1 MPSVRDFVKAERA
14 IARQQLVS
22 QVMQLRLSG
31 HSYDSIAQ
39 LLGLP
44 RSRVVR
50 IVERELDRAY
60 REPVEML
67 LQLELDRLDA
77 LMRAYWDAA
86 LAGDGEAADRVLRI
100 MDRRARYLGLDR
112 QDTVQEDLGKAVLAL
127 VSRLQEM
134 TGGQQ
139 PTALPEA
146 IDASYRVI
154 ASNDAAD
161 QETADPGTSSGAE
174 PDR

>member
-1 MPSVRDFVKAERA
+1 M
-14 IARQQLVS
+14 
-22 QVMQLRLSG
+22 
-31 HSYDSIAQ
+31 
-39 LLGLP
+39 LGLP

-100 MDRRARYLGLDR
+100 MDRRARYLGLDVW
-112 QDTVQEDLGKAVLAL
+112 TVPMRA
-127 VSRLQEM
+127 
-134 TGGQQ
+134 
-139 PTALPEA
+139 
-146 IDASYRVI
+146 
-154 ASNDAAD
+154 
-161 QETADPGTSSGAE
+161 
-174 PDR
+174 